1 MRNKIYYLADF
12 FENTEKRPQCPE
24 NKRLLKNKKS
34 ACHPERSRSFSER
47 TVRKNRGAIATKGS
61 HNEFGWLLNRCYIP
75 LESHQD
81 SLRDPA
87 NRKRFALLPR
97 SSLGKSSTPLRMTGW
112 LIILLLLIEKQA
124 TFIACSFLCII
135 FRCKKILFNK
145 SLGAVAEQE
154 GRLPCF
160 EFCHKEFFSLDFGKC
175 DLVAQKGV
183 AP

>member
-1 MRNKIYYLADF
+1 MAYQGK
-12 FENTEKRPQCPE
+12 
-24 NKRLLKNKKS
+24 
-34 ACHPERSRSFSER
+34 
-47 TVRKNRGAIATKGS
+47 
-61 HNEFGWLLNRCYIP
+61 CYIP
-75 LESHQD
+75 LTSHRN

-135 FRCKKILFNK
+135 FRCKKILFDK
-145 SLGAVAEQE
+145 SFGAVAEQE
-154 GRLPCF
+154 GRLPCL
-160 EFCHKEFFSLDFGKC
+160 ELCHQEFFALDFGNR